1 MNNTI
6 IGVYDDRQDA
16 ALANATLQKQGIA
29 QSQIRMVRPEDMQ
42 AGRTRSDYQDEDL
55 TFGEQISA
63 FFSSLFGSDDEEVLG
78 PRYLEAVRR
87 GSTLV
92 VVDVDDDKEVQVAE
106 RVMSEHRTVDID
118 QRDASWRKQGWSNYD
133 ENAPLY
139 SEDEIKAD
147 RAAES
152 ATLTETQEELKVGK
166 RRENDGRVKVFKR
179 VSEDKVEDSVELES
193 QRAVVRRRTV
203 DRPATAADGKAFEEG
218 AVEVKQF
225 SEEAVAEK
233 TTRVT
238 GEVDVGI
245 DRTKKTKTVS
255 DTVRSTEVEVE
266 GDAEVIKER

>member
-92 VVDVDDDKEVQVAE
+92 VVDANDEKEVQVVE

-118 QRDASWRKQGWSNYD
+118 QRDANWRKQGWSNYD
-133 ENAPLY
+133 ENAPVY

-193 QRAVVRRRTV
+193 QRAVVRRRSV

-233 TTRVT
+233 STRVT

>member
-63 FFSSLFGSDDEEVLG
+63 FFSSLFGGDDEEVLG

-92 VVDVDDDKEVQVAE
+92 VVDVDEEKEVQVVE

-133 ENAPLY
+133 ENAPVY
-139 SEDEIKAD
+139 NEDEIKAD

-193 QRAVVRRRTV
+193 QRAVVRRRSV

-245 DRTKKTKTVS
+245 DRTKKTETVS

-266 GDAEVIKER
+266 GDAEVVKER

>member
-92 VVDVDDDKEVQVAE
+92 VVDVDDDKEVQVVE

-193 QRAVVRRRTV
+193 QRAVVRRRSV